1 MKVYIISD
9 MEGISGIWREEM
21 VNPGQGEHYAVGRKL
36 LMADLN
42 AAIGACFEA
51 GARRVVVNDGHG
63 GAPHVI
69 LEEMDQR
76 AEYERPESG
85 ANVFPA
91 LDESFAAMVMIGAH
105 AMAGTPKAFLDHT
118 QSSTSWYNYLV
129 NGRKYGEIGQ
139 MAIIAG
145 HFGVPL
151 VAVSGDEAACKEA
164 SELLG
169 EGCVATATVKWAI
182 GRQWARCL
190 HPTAARERIRQAVIE
205 GLRIAKADKGRVCT
219 IDLPAT
225 VRVEFYR
232 TDMAD
237 PYEHHPRVKRVG
249 PREIEMTV
257 ERASDILNFA

>member
-1 MKVYIISD
+1 MNVYIISD

-21 VNPGQGEHYAVGRKL
+21 VNSGQGEQYAIGRKL

-42 AAIGACFEA
+42 AAIAACFEA
-51 GARRVVVNDGHG
+51 GASRVVVNDGHG

-69 LEEMDQR
+69 LEEMEQR
-76 AEYERPESG
+76 AEYELPESG
-85 ANVFPA
+85 ANVFPS

-139 MAIIAG
+139 VAIIAG

-151 VAVSGDEAACKEA
+151 VAVSGDEAACEEAKE
-164 SELLG
+164 LVG
-169 EGCVATATVKWAI
+169 EGHVATATVKWAI

-190 HPTAARERIRQAVIE
+190 HPAAARERIRQAVLE
-205 GLRIAKADKGRVCT
+205 GLALVGKVEPYR

-237 PYEHHPRVKRVG
+237 PYEHHPRVRRVG

-257 ERASDILNFA
+257 ERACDILNFA

>member
-21 VNPGQGEHYAVGRKL
+21 VHPGQGEHYATGRKL

-42 AAIGACFEA
+42 AAIAACFEA
-51 GARRVVVNDGHG
+51 GAERVVVNDGHG
-63 GAPHVI
+63 GAPHII
-69 LEEMDQR
+69 LEEMDER

-85 ANVFPA
+85 ANVFPS
-91 LDESFAAMVMIGAH
+91 LDESFDAMVMIGAH

-118 QSSTSWYNYLV
+118 QSSTSWYNYLI

-164 SELLG
+164 RELLG
-169 EGCVATATVKWAI
+169 QTRVATATVKWAI

-190 HPTAARERIRQAVIE
+190 HPSVARQRIRQAVLE
-205 GLRIAKADKGRVCT
+205 GLALAGQAQPYR

-237 PYEHHPRVKRVG
+237 PYDRHPRVKRVG

-257 ERASDILNFA
+257 EKACDILNFA